1 MKTPASEFC
10 TLPSS
15 LANLLSSMGL
25 YSKMSLC
32 RALTRQSRIGEGR
45 ETTASREAKVVGNLG
60 RQVGLEADLQTRL
73 LELLQ
78 TRLMELLIPASSF
91 WLQKRARKTDRSCQ
105 RLRTREIVSEGYKCI
120 HIHVLKQRQR
130 GTRGSLFPP

>member
-1 MKTPASEFC
+1 MQAAFLRVKTPASEFC

-73 LELLQ
+73 LELL
-78 TRLMELLIPASSF
+78 IPASSF

-120 HIHVLKQRQR
+120 YIHVLKQRQR